1 MLCAYLSFL
10 YSKTG
15 KNTGFSPFFGKKG
28 DVKNMDFV
36 AYNEILIC
44 EKPIRNEI
52 VAGKKI
58 GYTFEIRYPSYRGCY
73 LSCIEDLKFEI
84 DGQEIA
90 KEKSAVSLNGKE
102 FTISDLP
109 ELNHEYWYVMKPATI
124 RVQQIGGIAPG
135 DHTLRVYMKHRVPY
149 TGYFGQYLTL
159 ISDRAETLAAEQ

>member
-1 MLCAYLSFL
+1 
-10 YSKTG
+10 
-15 KNTGFSPFFGKKG
+15 
-28 DVKNMDFV
+28 MDFV

-90 KEKSAVSLNGKE
+90 KEKIAFSLNGKE
-102 FTISDLP
+102 FTISDLMVA
-109 ELNHEYWYVMKPATI
+109 ESGVGTI
-124 RVQQIGGIAPG
+124 AAGVAKAKADLIVISGAEGGMLYSSW
-135 DHTLRVYMKHRVPY
+135 DCSFL
-149 TGYFGQYLTL
+149 GYQ
-159 ISDRAETLAAEQ
+159 A

>member
-1 MLCAYLSFL
+1 
-10 YSKTG
+10 
-15 KNTGFSPFFGKKG
+15 
-28 DVKNMDFV
+28 MDFV

-58 GYTFEIRYPSYRGCY
+58 GYTFY

-90 KEKSAVSLNGKE
+90 KEKIAFSLNGKE

-159 ISDRAETLAAEQ
+159 ISDRTETLAAEQ